1 MQFHQVQDRPHA
13 YIVGDDY
20 GEQLG
25 TVDEFH
31 RKDGSVFY
39 VATRFTGLDQGMFEH
54 EVFPGFTA
62 ALQFVGR

>member
-1 MQFHQVQDRPHA
+1 MQLHQVQDRPHT

-31 RKDGSVFY
+31 RNDKVSYIG
-39 VATRFTGLDQGMFEH
+39 TRFDARGMFEQ
-54 EVFPGFTA
+54 EEFSGFTA
-62 ALQFVGR
+62 ALRFVGR